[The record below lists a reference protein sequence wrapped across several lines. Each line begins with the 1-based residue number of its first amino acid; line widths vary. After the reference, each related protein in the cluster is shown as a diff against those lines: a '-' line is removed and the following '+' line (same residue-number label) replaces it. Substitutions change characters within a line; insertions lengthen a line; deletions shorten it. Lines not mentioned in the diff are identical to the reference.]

1 MSTVKVGDQLPDATV
16 YEGTPKD
23 AIKIRDL
30 FSGKKGV
37 LFGVPGAFTPGCSK
51 THLPGYIADY
61 DKITKAGADLIAC
74 VTVNDPFVTAAW
86 GEANGADGK
95 VRMLADPHL
104 ELTKG
109 LGLVLDA
116 EGMLGTKRSK
126 RYSAVV
132 KDNVITHLNVEPDGS
147 GLTCSLAGVVINQLK
162 E

>member
-1 MSTVKVGDQLPDATV
+1 MSTIKVGDQLPDATV
-16 YEGTPKD
+16 YEGSPKD
-23 AIKIRDL
+23 AVKVRDL
-30 FSGKKGV
+30 FAGKKGI

-51 THLPGYIADY
+51 THLPGYISDY
-61 DKITKAGADLIAC
+61 DKLTKAGAELIAC
-74 VTVNDPFVTAAW
+74 VCVNDAFVAAAW

-95 VRMLADPHL
+95 VKILADTHL

-126 RYSAVV
+126 RYSAIV

-147 GLTCSLAGVVINQLK
+147 GLTCSLANVVLNQLK